1 MKRSLLFILSLA
13 TALLMGCAS
22 MGVPEAKT
30 FEDKLAVATTSV
42 TQVRKVALV
51 LLEGNKISK
60 ADAQNVQNQADA
72 AREGIA
78 LAVAIRT
85 TDPAAAQT
93 KLTTA
98 IAVLRQLDAYLATRQ
113 GAKP

>member
-1 MKRSLLFILSLA
+1 
-13 TALLMGCAS
+13 
-22 MGVPEAKT
+22 
-30 FEDKLAVATTSV
+30 
-42 TQVRKVALV
+42 
-51 LLEGNKISK
+51 
-60 ADAQNVQNQADA
+60 
-72 AREGIA
+72 
-78 LAVAIRT
+78 VAIRT